1 MKIVIRAIHKVLLPV
16 TKLIDSAELSEMM
29 GKLIHFGYDIE
40 HEEMLGKLE
49 LRILGQT

>member
-1 MKIVIRAIHKVLLPV
+1 MKIVIRATHKVLPPV
-16 TKLIDSAELSEMM
+16 IEIIDSDELPEMM

-49 LRILGQT
+49 LVDS